1 MAIYSPAAS
10 TMFGGV
16 GLGTGG
22 EGGAFGG
29 GAELQ
34 MASLAQGL
42 AERGLR
48 VALIVWP
55 LERPPGL
62 HPNLD
67 FVERPLHAAGE
78 TRFGKVREA
87 LRVWRGCAAA
97 DASVYVYRG
106 GGPLL
111 FALAAFSRLRRR
123 KLVFSAASDLDFDFD
138 RPDRSRSQLAL
149 YRRAL
154 PRANLIIAQR
164 EEQLE
169 LARAAGFGP
178 LTLIRSTALPAERST
193 EEPEAFLW
201 IGRLVDYKRPLRFA
215 RLAESLPEAQFR
227 MVWVKTDETR
237 PELVQE
243 LEAAGDR
250 LSNLDLL
257 GQQPHPEVLDLISR
271 AIAVVSTSE
280 AEGMPNV
287 FLEAWARGIP
297 VLSLDY
303 DPDHKIQSLNLGLVA
318 GDSDERFAE
327 AARSLAEDAEL
338 RSRMGESGR
347 EYVQR
352 EHSPLRSPIAGARCS
367 AACSRLAPA
376 VHGRTSVDA
385 SISAMNSDPHHPG
398 FAAGRLRPGTGV
410 TGYVAEM
417 AIEDGVRDA
426 YDGIGRTCSR
436 RSPGRAQVHGRE
448 PAVAISTAK

>member
-16 GLGTGG
+16 GLRTGG

-67 FVERPLHAAGE
+67 FVERPLHAADE

-97 DASVYVYRG
+97 DASVYVCRG

-111 FALAAFSRLRRR
+111 FALAAFCRLRRR
-123 KLVFSAASDLDFDFD
+123 KLVFSAANDLDFDFD

-193 EEPEAFLW
+193 EGPEAFLW

-243 LEAAGDR
+243 LEVAGDR

-257 GQQPHPEVLDLISR
+257 GQQPHAEVLDLISR

-303 DPDHKIQSLNLGLVA
+303 DPDHKIQSLSLGLVA
-318 GDSDERFAE
+318 GDSDERFTE

-352 EHSPLRSPIAGARCS
+352 EHSPA
-367 AACSRLAPA
+367 
-376 VHGRTSVDA
+376 
-385 SISAMNSDPHHPG
+385 
-398 FAAGRLRPGTGV
+398 
-410 TGYVAEM
+410 
-417 AIEDGVRDA
+417 
-426 YDGIGRTCSR
+426 
-436 RSPGRAQVHGRE
+436 
-448 PAVAISTAK
+448 AVADRWAEVLRGMLADGPGSARENER